1 MIDKNQYDPEDH
13 INELLHQ
20 IITRAFH
27 EVHDLSVKEKVNMR
41 TAAYMLVLGRVGEAK
56 RLRGIFP

>member
-20 IITRAFH
+20 IITRAFY
-27 EVHDLSVKEKVNMR
+27 EVHSICEK
-41 TAAYMLVLGRVGEAK
+41 K
-56 RLRGIFP
+56 K